1 MCEGESTR
9 EEERAGPGGFQR
21 RLVGAGGPAADLE
34 TWVGLQSQRGRS
46 ACPNLG
52 QENWCCRNKDQ
63 SATAQSPVLANLK
76 IPALSIFFF
85 PSWSLFFSP
94 SFLFS
99 SFSDDRSSLIFSGIL
114 TYIQRS
120 NLVQFCTPLQVHR
133 PILPSNTHSM
143 SSVKYC
149 MSLNSSLN
157 LLSLTVA

>member
-99 SFSDDRSSLIFSGIL
+99 SFSDDPFWQCWDSLAYSPP
-114 TYIQRS
+114 REAPHPHWWAK
-120 NLVQFCTPLQVHR
+120 PLQDSLLFRYR
-133 PILPSNTHSM
+133 PAAAPKAPNPLDSVLSNA
-143 SSVKYC
+143 
-149 MSLNSSLN
+149 N
-157 LLSLTVA
+157 